1 MNIQIVGIT
10 GAAVV
15 LIAFA
20 MNQLQYWKNSDI
32 KYDVANFA
40 GGVLLSVYAILINSL
55 PFAILNFIWMAVS
68 LRDVVNNFKK
78 RAWQGKYE

>member
-1 MNIQIVGIT
+1 MNIQILGIT

-32 KYDVANFA
+32 KYDVANFV
-40 GGVLLSVYAILINSL
+40 GGILLVVYAITLNSP
-55 PFAILNFIWMAVS
+55 PFAILNFIWVMVS

-78 RAWQGKYE
+78 RSAARQI